1 MIIWKP
7 RQQAD
12 KWNIQQQKKKLDWDN
27 MIIWKPRQQADEI
40 NIPKTKNNKKHANQ
54 LDWDNMIE
62 ETTPTGL
69 RDFFHNLTRF
79 PPQVVRMLPRTS
91 ADHRSLPDT
100 RPCLQWWCWHN
111 LCLRT
116 SLPSSPPAQT
126 MSSVTACWVTWLS
139 AEAHAESDRTRR
151 PSNSINTEDTCN
163 LLIVVCSVSIPLKEL
178 FNQLTAFVFGG
189 SPGILFCRV
198 SPHPITF

>member
-1 MIIWKP
+1 
-7 RQQAD
+7 
-12 KWNIQQQKKKLDWDN
+12 

-62 ETTPTGL
+62 ETTPTSL

-79 PPQVVRMLPRTS
+79 PPPVVRMLPRTS

-100 RPCLQWWCWHN
+100 RPCLQWWCWQH

-126 MSSVTACWVTWLS
+126 MSAVTACWVTWLS

-151 PSNSINTEDTCN
+151 PSNSINTEDTCKRR
-163 LLIVVCSVSIPLKEL
+163 LLFPFLLKTYSTNSLLL
-178 FNQLTAFVFGG
+178 FSEALLAFCFVGCLPTQ
-189 SPGILFCRV
+189 SPFKI
-198 SPHPITF
+198 